1 VKSPKSSSPKTVK
14 DGEKKIVDDEKKEHV
29 NPPLDA
35 E

>member
-14 DGEKKIVDDEKKEHV
+14 DGEKKIVDGEKKEHV